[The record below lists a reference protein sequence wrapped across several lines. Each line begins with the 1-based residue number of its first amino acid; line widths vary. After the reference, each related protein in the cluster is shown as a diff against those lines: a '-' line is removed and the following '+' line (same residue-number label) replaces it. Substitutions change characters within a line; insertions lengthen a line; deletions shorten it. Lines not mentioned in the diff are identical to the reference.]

1 MRRPTR
7 RQRICR
13 SPYPYPYPYPYP
25 CPYPYPYLYPG
36 LASEVETLCPSAAD
50 RALAVSISHRL
61 ALGLGL
67 G

>member
-1 MRRPTR
+1 MDG
-7 RQRICR
+7 
-13 SPYPYPYPYPYP
+13 YPLSSHVPGATDGG
-25 CPYPYPYLYPG
+25 LLAWLG

-61 ALGLGL
+61 ASGLGLGL